1 MVTIPT
7 PPSGTF
13 GSYKIAARPKKTLLF
28 YLIIIGVAILILAAG
43 YYFFFYQGIGLSL
56 EAPAL
61 LPAPALTSLE
71 VKVSQLSGFSF
82 GIIDSP
88 FYKSLKI
95 YGALPIVADSLGRT
109 NPFVPY

>member
-13 GSYKIAARPKKTLLF
+13 GSYKVAPRPKKPLSP

-61 LPAPALTSLE
+61 LPAPPLTSLE

-82 GIIDSP
+82 SIIDSP
-88 FYKSLKI
+88 FYKSLKM

>member
-1 MVTIPT
+1 MVTIPQ

-13 GSYKIAARPKKTLLF
+13 GSYKVGPRPKKPLSP

-61 LPAPALTSLE
+61 PPAPALTPLE
-71 VKVSQLSGFSF
+71 VKVSQLSGLPFN
-82 GIIDSP
+82 IIDSP
-88 FYKSLKI
+88 FYQSLKI
-95 YGALPIVADSLGRT
+95 YGVLPVVADSLGRT

>member
-13 GSYKIAARPKKTLLF
+13 GSYKVAPRPKKPLSP
-28 YLIIIGVAILILAAG
+28 YLIIIGVVILILAAG
-43 YYFFFYQGIGLSL
+43 YYFFFYQGISLFL

-61 LPAPALTSLE
+61 LPAPPLTSLE
-71 VKVSQLSGFSF
+71 VKVSQLPSFSF
-82 GIIDSP
+82 GVIDSS

-95 YGALPIVADSLGRT
+95 YGTLPIVVDSLGRT
-109 NPFVPY
+109 NPFIPY

>member
-13 GSYKIAARPKKTLLF
+13 GSYKIATRPKKTLSF

-43 YYFFFYQGIGLSL
+43 YYFFFYQDIGLFL
-56 EAPAL
+56 KTPAF
-61 LPAPALTSLE
+61 LPAPPLTSLE
-71 VKVSQLSGFSF
+71 IKVSQFPSFSF
-82 GIIDSP
+82 SIIDSP

>member
-1 MVTIPT
+1 MITIPT

-13 GSYKIAARPKKTLLF
+13 GSYKVAPRPKKPLSP

-61 LPAPALTSLE
+61 LPAPPLTSLE
-71 VKVSQLSGFSF
+71 VKVSQLPSFSF
-82 GIIDSP
+82 SIIDSP
-88 FYKSLKI
+88 FYNSLKI

-109 NPFVPY
+109 NPFIPY